1 MHQSDDAVETG
12 SRLRFAAAIAL
23 IGWLSGAGPASAR
36 CYSIWRYP
44 EPQHCRA
51 RAASSAAVPIVQPD
65 IRSSDEAWSVEI
77 VRLPEDLAYAVAV
90 ERLKIELKTR

>member
-12 SRLRFAAAIAL
+12 RRLKLAVAIA
-23 IGWLSGAGPASAR
+23 IAGWFSGAEGVSAH
-36 CYSIWRYP
+36 CYSIWRYT
-44 EPQHCRA
+44 EAQHCRT
-51 RAASSAAVPIVQPD
+51 RAASPVAGPTPEPD

-90 ERLKIELKTR
+90 ERLRTQLNGR